1 MRVPRR
7 RRGQSGSHTSADVVD
22 VVRHLA
28 RICDDTLIAA
38 YLNRNGILT
47 GRGNRWSRMAVTSMR
62 TYRGIPVYCPQRQ
75 QAEGWMNLTTAA
87 AHLGVA
93 LKTLRLEA
101 ERGAVAATH
110 PLRDGPWLFNARD
123 LDDPAFREQLRCRLN
138 RHDTPAGPNADQLT
152 LEISST

>member
-1 MRVPRR
+1 
-7 RRGQSGSHTSADVVD
+7 
-22 VVRHLA
+22 
-28 RICDDTLIAA
+28 
-38 YLNRNGILT
+38 
-47 GRGNRWSRMAVTSMR
+47 
-62 TYRGIPVYCPQRQ
+62 
-75 QAEGWMNLTTAA
+75 MNLTTAA

-123 LDDPAFREQLRCRLN
+123 LDDPAFREQLRSRLN

-152 LEISST
+152 LCISST